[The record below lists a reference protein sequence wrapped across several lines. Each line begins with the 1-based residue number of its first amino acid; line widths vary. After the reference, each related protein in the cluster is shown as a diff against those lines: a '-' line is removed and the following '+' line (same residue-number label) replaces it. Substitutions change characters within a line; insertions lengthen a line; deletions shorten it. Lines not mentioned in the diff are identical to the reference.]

1 MAPRHDECVEDG
13 MTRASLVLVIAISAG
28 IGLFEG
34 APAWA
39 EVSAAEVQALKD
51 EIQKLTE
58 RLTRLEQSARQ
69 PAPAAPVAPAG
80 PSAAT
85 PPAVT
90 PAPGEREI
98 DMQREHIFETVG
110 LPKPEVGG
118 VKIGGFFVGSFSYN
132 SHIQMVPEFA
142 GGAQALADARHSN
155 LRFDKFGF
163 GVSKSF
169 ASWLSAAAAIEV
181 ESHRDAHSHL
191 IDAASADRRGCP
203 AGQACERFGAETPTT
218 EVVLDKFNVT
228 GIVPIGNGLSVSLAR
243 FDLPFGIERHDE
255 SLNLTATTSEV
266 FQFGRPQKGTGVV
279 LAYQFMPEV
288 DATAWIVNRWE
299 NETTHDPF
307 DDNNKGKTFG
317 GRLGFTPFARE
328 SLLNFGIGGSVGP
341 ERAATESADR
351 WIIDGDVTWS
361 PTPRLL
367 FAGEVVYGGE
377 DRVFSREVGRP
388 IAMAEREDDRHWLG
402 FYVLTHYDV
411 NDWMGL
417 TFRYGWFDD
426 MDGAR
431 TGTEQILQ
439 SFTFAP
445 IVHLS
450 RLIPNLKP
458 TGVTY
463 ARTRHFIDWLDM
475 KVEYRLNHS
484 NRNVFSD
491 AKPGV
496 AILEGDDISH
506 QFQLQFVVNF

>member
-1 MAPRHDECVEDG
+1 
-13 MTRASLVLVIAISAG
+13 MTRAWLALCIVMGVG
-28 IGLFEG
+28 VGLFDR

-39 EVSAAEVQALKD
+39 QVSAAEVQAIKD
-51 EIQKLTE
+51 EIQKLTD
-58 RLTRLEQSARQ
+58 RLMRLEQSAR
-69 PAPAAPVAPAG
+69 PTAAAAPAAPAG
-80 PSAAT
+80 PAAAMQ
-85 PPAVT
+85 PPAVA

-98 DMQREHIFETVG
+98 DMEREHIFETVG

-118 VKIGGFFVGSFSYN
+118 VKFGGFFVGSFSYN
-132 SHIQMVPEFA
+132 SHVQMVPEFA
-142 GGAQALADARHSN
+142 GGAQALADPGRSN
-155 LRFDKFGF
+155 FRFNKFGF

-169 ASWLSAAAAIEV
+169 AAWLSAGAAIEV

-191 IDAASADRRGCP
+191 IAAGDADRRGCP

-266 FQFGRPQKGTGVV
+266 FQFGRPQKGTGLV
-279 LAYQFMPEV
+279 LAYQFLPELDV
-288 DATAWIVNRWE
+288 TGWMVNRWE

-307 DDNNKGKTFG
+307 DDNNAGKTFG
-317 GRLGFTPFARE
+317 GRLGFTPFARD
-328 SLLNFGIGGSVGP
+328 SLLNFGIGGSFGP
-341 ERAATESADR
+341 ERANTESAER
-351 WIIDGDVTWS
+351 WIIDADVTWS

-367 FAGEVVYGGE
+367 FAGEIVYGGE
-377 DRVFSREVGRP
+377 ERVFSRQVGRP
-388 IAMAEREDDRHWLG
+388 IAMAARDDDRTWLG
-402 FYVLTHYDV
+402 FYLLTHYDL
-411 NDWMGL
+411 NEWMGL

-439 SFTFAP
+439 SFTLAP

-463 ARTRHFIDWLDM
+463 ARTRHFIDWLDV
-475 KVEYRLNHS
+475 KLEYRLNHS

-496 AILEGDDISH
+496 AILEAEDISH
-506 QFQLQFVVNF
+506 QLQLQLVVNF

>member
-1 MAPRHDECVEDG
+1 MAK
-13 MTRASLVLVIAISAG
+13 AWLALFIVIG
-28 IGLFEG
+28 VGLFES

-39 EVSAAEVQALKD
+39 QVSAAEVQALKD

-58 RLTRLEQSARQ
+58 RLMRLEQSARQ
-69 PAPAAPVAPAG
+69 PAPAPLAPAAPVTAMQPPVVAPQ
-80 PSAAT
+80 
-85 PPAVT
+85 
-90 PAPGEREI
+90 PGEREV

-118 VKIGGFFVGSFSYN
+118 VKFGGFFVGSLSYN

-142 GGAQALADARHSN
+142 GGAQALADPGRSN
-155 LRFDKFGF
+155 FRFDKFGF

-169 ASWLSAAAAIEV
+169 ASWLSAGAAIEV

-191 IDAASADRRGCP
+191 TPAASADRRGCP
-203 AGQACERFGAETPTT
+203 PGQACERFGAETPTT
-218 EVVLDKFNVT
+218 EIVLDKFNIT

-266 FQFGRPQKGTGVV
+266 FQFGRPQKGTGLV
-279 LAYQFMPEV
+279 LAYQFLPQLDV
-288 DATAWIVNRWE
+288 TGWLVNRWE
-299 NETTHDPF
+299 SETTHDPF

-328 SLLNFGIGGSVGP
+328 TLLNFGIGGSFGP
-341 ERAATESADR
+341 ERANEESAER
-351 WIIDGDVTWS
+351 WIIDADVTWS

-367 FAGEVVYGGE
+367 FAGEIVYGGE
-377 DRVFSREVGRP
+377 ERVFSRQVGRP
-388 IAMAEREDDRHWLG
+388 IAMAERDDDRNWLG

-411 NDWMGL
+411 NDWLGL

-439 SFTFAP
+439 SFTFTP
-445 IVHLS
+445 VVHLS

-475 KVEYRLNHS
+475 KLEYRLNHS

-491 AKPGV
+491 SKPGV

>member
-1 MAPRHDECVEDG
+1 LEDG
-13 MTRASLVLVIAISAG
+13 MARAWLALFIVMSAG
-28 IGLFEG
+28 MGLFEC
-34 APAWA
+34 APASA
-39 EVSAAEVQALKD
+39 QVSAAEVQALKD

-58 RLTRLEQSARQ
+58 RLMRLEQSARQ
-69 PAPAAPVAPAG
+69 PAPVAPAAPAG
-80 PSAAT
+80 PAAAMQ
-85 PPAVT
+85 PPAV
-90 PAPGEREI
+90 APVAGEREI

-110 LPKPEVGG
+110 LPKPEIGG
-118 VKIGGFFVGSFSYN
+118 VKFGGFFVGSFSYN
-132 SHIQMVPEFA
+132 SHSQMVPEFA
-142 GGAQALADARHSN
+142 GGAQALADPRHTN
-155 LRFDKFGF
+155 FRFDKFGF

-169 ASWLSAAAAIEV
+169 ASWLSAGAAIEV
-181 ESHRDAHSHL
+181 ESHKDAHSHL
-191 IDAASADRRGCP
+191 IPAASADRRGCP

-266 FQFGRPQKGTGVV
+266 FQFGRPQTGTGVV
-279 LAYQFMPEV
+279 LAYQFMPAL
-288 DATAWIVNRWE
+288 DATVWMVNRWE
-299 NETTHDPF
+299 NETTLDPF

-317 GRLGFTPFARE
+317 GRLGFTPLARE
-328 SLLNFGIGGSVGP
+328 SLLNFGIGGSFGP
-341 ERAATESADR
+341 ERASTESAER
-351 WIIDGDVTWS
+351 WIIDADVTWS

-367 FAGEVVYGGE
+367 FTGEIVYGGE

-402 FYVLTHYDV
+402 FYLLTHYDV

-463 ARTRHFIDWLDM
+463 ARTRHFIDWLDV
-475 KVEYRLNHS
+475 KLEYRLNHS

-491 AKPGV
+491 SKANV

-506 QFQLQFVVNF
+506 QLQLQLVVNF

>member
-1 MAPRHDECVEDG
+1 MA
-13 MTRASLVLVIAISAG
+13 RAWLALFIVMSAG
-28 IGLFEG
+28 VGLFEC

-39 EVSAAEVQALKD
+39 QVSAAEVQALKD

-58 RLTRLEQSARQ
+58 RLMRLEQSAR
-69 PAPAAPVAPAG
+69 PVPPAAPAAAGGSSLPAAEAQAVQAPG
-80 PSAAT
+80 PA
-85 PPAVT
+85 PR
-90 PAPGEREI
+90 PGEREI

-110 LPKPEVGG
+110 LSKPEVGG
-118 VKIGGFFVGSFSYN
+118 VKFGGFFVGSFSYN
-132 SHIQMVPEFA
+132 SHIRLMPEFA
-142 GGAQALADARHSN
+142 GGAQALADARRSN
-155 LRFDKFGF
+155 FRFDKFGF

-169 ASWLSAAAAIEV
+169 ASWLSAGAAIEV

-191 IDAASADRRGCP
+191 IPAASTDRRGCP
-203 AGQACERFGAETPTT
+203 AGDACERFGAETPTT
-218 EVVLDKFNVT
+218 EVVLDKFNIT

-255 SLNLTATTSEV
+255 PLNLTATTSEV
-266 FQFGRPQKGTGVV
+266 FQFGRPQKGTGLV
-279 LAYQFMPEV
+279 LAYQFMPELDV
-288 DATAWIVNRWE
+288 TVWMVNRWE

-307 DDNNKGKTFG
+307 DDNNKAKTFG

-328 SLLNFGIGGSVGP
+328 GLLTFGIGGSFGA
-341 ERAATESADR
+341 ERANTESADR
-351 WIIDGDVTWS
+351 WIIDADVTWS

-377 DRVFSREVGRP
+377 DRVFTREVGRP
-388 IAMAEREDDRHWLG
+388 IAMAEADSDRNWLG
-402 FYVLTHYDV
+402 FYLLTHYDV
-411 NDWMGL
+411 NDWMGVSL
-417 TFRYGWFDD
+417 RYGYFDD

-431 TGTEQILQ
+431 TGTEQVLQ
-439 SFTFAP
+439 SFTLAP

-475 KVEYRLNHS
+475 KLEYRLNHS
-484 NRNVFSD
+484 NRNVFSES
-491 AKPGV
+491 KPGV
-496 AILEGDDISH
+496 AILDGDDTSH

>member
-1 MAPRHDECVEDG
+1 VEDG
-13 MTRASLVLVIAISAG
+13 MAKAWLALFIV
-28 IGLFEG
+28 IGLGLFQS

-39 EVSAAEVQALKD
+39 QVSAAEVQALKD

-58 RLTRLEQSARQ
+58 RLMRLEQSARQ
-69 PAPAAPVAPAG
+69 PAPATPAAPAG
-80 PSAAT
+80 PSAAMQ
-85 PPAVT
+85 PPAVA

-110 LPKPEVGG
+110 LPKPEIGG
-118 VKIGGFFVGSFSYN
+118 VKFGGFFVGSFSYN

-142 GGAQALADARHSN
+142 GGAQALADARRSN
-155 LRFDKFGF
+155 FRFDKFGF

-169 ASWLSAAAAIEV
+169 ASWLSAGAAIEV

-191 IDAASADRRGCP
+191 IGAADVDRRGCP
-203 AGQACERFGAETPTT
+203 VGRACERFGAETPAT
-218 EVVLDKFNVT
+218 EVVLDKFNIT

-279 LAYQFMPEV
+279 LAYQFLPELDV
-288 DATAWIVNRWE
+288 TGWMVNRWE

-307 DDNNKGKTFG
+307 DDNNTGKTFG

-328 SLLNFGIGGSVGP
+328 SLLNFGIGGSFGP
-341 ERAATESADR
+341 ERANTESAER
-351 WIIDGDVTWS
+351 WIIDADVTWS

-377 DRVFSREVGRP
+377 DDVFTRRVGRP
-388 IAMAEREDDRHWLG
+388 IAMAEREDDRNWLG
-402 FYVLTHYDV
+402 FYLLTHYDV

-439 SFTFAP
+439 SLTFAP

-475 KVEYRLNHS
+475 KLEYRLNHS
-484 NRNVFSD
+484 NRNAFSD
-491 AKPGV
+491 SKPGV
-496 AILEGDDISH
+496 AILDGDDTSH